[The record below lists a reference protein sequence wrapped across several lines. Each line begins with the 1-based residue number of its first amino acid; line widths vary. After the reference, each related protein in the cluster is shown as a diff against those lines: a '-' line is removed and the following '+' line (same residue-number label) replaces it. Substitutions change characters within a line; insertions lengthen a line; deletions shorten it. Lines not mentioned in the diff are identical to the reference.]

1 MKIKSL
7 LLAAGVALGLLF
19 NAFTGFAG
27 DVHHFKVRYTLS
39 GLSQQI
45 IVAAQSSSDAR
56 ATVQSLF
63 PEATV
68 YSAIKVHH

>member
-7 LLAAGVALGLLF
+7 LLAASVAFGLLF
-19 NAFTGFAG
+19 NTVTGLAG
-27 DVHHFKVRYTLS
+27 DVHNFKVRYTLS

-45 IVAAQSSSDAR
+45 IVAAESTSDAR
-56 ATVQSLF
+56 TTVQSLF